1 MKLKL
6 STLFV
11 AAMLLLMTSCN
22 KENEINNQTLVPIHV
37 NTNGFNVT
45 QEDFESTRAATTADD
60 YTNINAIILAF
71 YQGNTEIKRLSQLR
85 DAMAE
90 GENFGEFNLYL
101 PIGKYT
107 MLVVAYSTNE
117 NSPFT
122 LTSLTEAAFTGLRVK
137 DTFVATQTVDVTSGN
152 PLALSA
158 TLNRIVSQLTVTS
171 TDGKAPN
178 ADKLRMTLSGGSKAF
193 NPSTGLATDNL
204 GFDNAVTITK
214 DAGQVT
220 SSATM
225 LFLSE
230 DTQNIDVT
238 IDVLDAQ
245 SNFITH
251 RDIANVP
258 FKRNKVTLL
267 TGPLYSSST
276 SVSPIQLNADWLPT
290 VTITF

>member
-22 KENEINNQTLVPIHV
+22 QEEDNNQTLVPIHV

-45 QEDFESTRAATTADD
+45 QEDFEPTRAATTADD

-71 YQGNTEIKRLSQLR
+71 YQGNTEIKRITQLR
-85 DAMAE
+85 ADMPQ
-90 GENFGEFNLYL
+90 GQSFGEFNLYL
-101 PIGKYT
+101 PIGNYT
-107 MLVVAYSTNE
+107 MVVVAYSTNE

-178 ADKLRMTLSGGSKAF
+178 ADKLRMTLSGGSKGF
-193 NPSTGLATDNL
+193 NPSTGLATDNF

-230 DTQNIDVT
+230 DTQNMDVT
-238 IDVLDAQ
+238 IDVLDAKDQ
-245 SNFITH
+245 VITH
-251 RDIANVP
+251 KVITKVP

-267 TGPLYSSST
+267 TGALYSAST

>member
-22 KENEINNQTLVPIHV
+22 QEEDNKTLVPIHV

-45 QEDFESTRAATTADD
+45 QEDFDPTRAATTADD

-71 YQGNTEIKRLSQLR
+71 YQGNTEIKRFTQLR
-85 DAMAE
+85 ADMPQ
-90 GENFGEFNLYL
+90 GQSFGEFNLYL

-107 MLVVAYSTNE
+107 MVVVAYSTNE

-137 DTFVATQTVDVTSGN
+137 DTFVATQTVNVTSGN

-245 SNFITH
+245 SNVITH
-251 RDIANVP
+251 KVITKVP

-267 TGPLYSSST
+267 TGALYSST
-276 SVSPIQLNADWLPT
+276 TTVSPIQLNADWLPT

>member
-1 MKLKL
+1 MNLRFT
-6 STLFV
+6 TLLA
-11 AAMLLLMTSCN
+11 AAMLLLLTSCN
-22 KENEINNQTLVPIHV
+22 QEEDNNQTLVPIHV

-45 QEDFESTRAATTADD
+45 QEDFEPTRAATKADN

-71 YQGNTEIKRLSQLR
+71 YQGNTEIKRITQLR
-85 DAMAE
+85 ADMPQ
-90 GENFGEFNLYL
+90 GQSFGEFNLYL

-117 NSPFT
+117 NSPFA

-137 DTFVATQTVDVTSGN
+137 DTFVATQTVNVTSGN

-193 NPSTGLATDNL
+193 NPSTGLATDNR

-245 SNFITH
+245 SNVITH
-251 RDIANVP
+251 KVITKVP

-267 TGPLYSSST
+267 TGALYSSST
-276 SVSPIQLNADWLPT
+276 TVSPIQINADWLPT

>member
-1 MKLKL
+1 MKLKI

-37 NTNGFNVT
+37 NTNGFNVS
-45 QEDFESTRAATTADD
+45 QEDFEPTRAATTADD

-137 DTFVATQTVDVTSGN
+137 DTFVATQTVNVTSGN

-158 TLNRIVSQLTVTS
+158 TLNRIVSKLKIHS
-171 TDGKAPN
+171 TDGCTEN
-178 ADKLRMTLSGGSKAF
+178 AVNVRTTLSAGGKAF
-193 NPSTGLATDNL
+193 SPSTGLATSNT
-204 GFDNAVTITK
+204 GFINVLPIQSTVGNPTNSITY
-214 DAGQVT
+214 
-220 SSATM
+220 
-225 LFLSE
+225 LFLATDE
-230 DTQNIDVT
+230 QTVNVT
-238 IDVLDAQ
+238 IDVLDAGGN
-245 SNFITH
+245 SISH
-251 RDIANVP
+251 KVVSNVP
-258 FKRNKVTLL
+258 FKRNRMTVL
-267 TGPLYSSST
+267 TGSVYSADASGDFT
-276 SVSPIQLNADWLPT
+276 VETDWLDDYNMD
-290 VTITF
+290 F

>member
-22 KENEINNQTLVPIHV
+22 QEEDNKTLVPIHV

-45 QEDFESTRAATTADD
+45 QEDFEPTRAATTADD
-60 YTNINAIILAF
+60 YTNVNAIILAF

-85 DAMAE
+85 DAMPE

-101 PIGKYT
+101 PIGNYT

-137 DTFVATQTVDVTSGN
+137 DTFVATQTVNVTSGN

-178 ADKLRMTLSGGSKAF
+178 ADKLRMTLSGGSKGF
-193 NPSTGLATDNL
+193 NPSTGLATDNH

-245 SNFITH
+245 SNVITH
-251 RDIANVP
+251 KVITNVP

-267 TGPLYSSST
+267 TGALYSSST

>member
-1 MKLKL
+1 MNLRFT
-6 STLFV
+6 TLLA
-11 AAMLLLMTSCN
+11 AAMLLLLTSCN
-22 KENEINNQTLVPIHV
+22 QEEDNNQTLVPIHV
-37 NTNGFNVT
+37 NTNGFNVS
-45 QEDFESTRAATTADD
+45 QEDFEPTRAATTADN

-71 YQGNTEIKRLSQLR
+71 YQGNTEIKRITQLR
-85 DAMAE
+85 ADMPQ
-90 GENFGEFNLYL
+90 GQSFGEFNLYL

-117 NSPFT
+117 NSPFA

-137 DTFVATQTVDVTSGN
+137 DTFVATQTVNVTSGN

-193 NPSTGLATDNL
+193 NPSTGLATDNR

-245 SNFITH
+245 SNVITH
-251 RDIANVP
+251 KVITKVP

-267 TGPLYSSST
+267 TGALYSSST
-276 SVSPIQLNADWLPT
+276 TVSPIQINADWLPT

>member
-1 MKLKL
+1 M
-6 STLFV
+6 V
-11 AAMLLLMTSCN
+11 
-22 KENEINNQTLVPIHV
+22 
-37 NTNGFNVT
+37 
-45 QEDFESTRAATTADD
+45 
-60 YTNINAIILAF
+60 
-71 YQGNTEIKRLSQLR
+71 
-85 DAMAE
+85 
-90 GENFGEFNLYL
+90 
-101 PIGKYT
+101 
-107 MLVVAYSTNE
+107 VVAYSTNE

-225 LFLSE
+225 LFLAE

-245 SNFITH
+245 SNVITH
-251 RDIANVP
+251 KVVTNVP

-267 TGPLYSSST
+267 TGALYSSST
-276 SVSPIQLNADWLPT
+276 SVSPIQLNAEWLPT

>member
-22 KENEINNQTLVPIHV
+22 QEEDNKTLVPIHV

-45 QEDFESTRAATTADD
+45 QEDFEPTRAATTADD
-60 YTNINAIILAF
+60 YTNVNAIILAF

-101 PIGKYT
+101 PIGNYT

-137 DTFVATQTVDVTSGN
+137 DTFVATQTVNVTSGN

-193 NPSTGLATDNL
+193 NPSTGLATDNH

-245 SNFITH
+245 SNVITH
-251 RDIANVP
+251 KVITNVP

-267 TGPLYSSST
+267 TGVLYSSST

>member
-6 STLFV
+6 STLLA
-11 AAMLLLMTSCN
+11 AAMLLLLTSCN
-22 KENEINNQTLVPIHV
+22 QEEDNKTLVPIHV

-45 QEDFESTRAATTADD
+45 QEDFEPTRAATTADN

-71 YQGNTEIKRLSQLR
+71 YQGNTEIKRISQLR

-107 MLVVAYSTNE
+107 MVVVAYSTNE

-137 DTFVATQTVDVTSGN
+137 DTFVATQTVNVTNGN

-178 ADKLRMTLSGGSKAF
+178 ADKLRMTLSGGSKGF

-225 LFLSE
+225 LFLAE

-238 IDVLDAQ
+238 IDVLDAKDQ
-245 SNFITH
+245 VITH
-251 RDIANVP
+251 RVIANVP
-258 FKRNKVTLL
+258 FKRDRVTLI

-276 SVSPIQLNADWLPT
+276 TVSPIQLNADWLPT

>member
-1 MKLKL
+1 MKLRI
-6 STLFV
+6 STLL
-11 AAMLLLMTSCN
+11 AAVMLLLLTSCN
-22 KENEINNQTLVPIHV
+22 QEEDNNKTLVPIHV
-37 NTNGFNVT
+37 NTNGFSVS
-45 QEDFESTRAATTADD
+45 QEDFEPTRAATTADD
-60 YTNINAIILAF
+60 YTNVNAIILAF
-71 YQGNTEIKRLSQLR
+71 YQGNTEIKRITQLR
-85 DAMAE
+85 ADMPQ
-90 GENFGEFNLYL
+90 GQSFGEFNLYL

-107 MLVVAYSTNE
+107 MVVVAYSTNE

-137 DTFVATQTVDVTSGN
+137 DTFVATQTVNVTSGN

-178 ADKLRMTLSGGSKAF
+178 ADKLRMTLSGGSKGF

-225 LFLSE
+225 LFLAE

-245 SNFITH
+245 SNVITH
-251 RDIANVP
+251 KVITKVP

-267 TGPLYSSST
+267 TGALYSSST
-276 SVSPIQLNADWLPT
+276 SVTPIHLNADWLPT

>member
-11 AAMLLLMTSCN
+11 AAMLLLLTSCN
-22 KENEINNQTLVPIHV
+22 QEEDNKTLVPIHV

-45 QEDFESTRAATTADD
+45 QEDFEPTRAATTADN

-101 PIGKYT
+101 PIGNYT
-107 MLVVAYSTNE
+107 MVVVAYSTNE

-193 NPSTGLATDNL
+193 NPSTGLATDNH

-238 IDVLDAQ
+238 IDVLDAKDQ
-245 SNFITH
+245 VITH

-258 FKRNKVTLL
+258 FKRDRVTLI
-267 TGPLYSSST
+267 TGPLYSAST

>member
-1 MKLKL
+1 MNLRFT
-6 STLFV
+6 TLLA
-11 AAMLLLMTSCN
+11 AAMLLLLTSCN
-22 KENEINNQTLVPIHV
+22 QEEDNNQTLVPIHV

-45 QEDFESTRAATTADD
+45 QEDFEPTRAATTADD
-60 YTNINAIILAF
+60 YTNVNAIILAF
-71 YQGNTEIKRLSQLR
+71 YQGNTEIKRITQLR
-85 DAMAE
+85 ADVPQ
-90 GENFGEFNLYL
+90 GQSFGEFNLYL

-193 NPSTGLATDNL
+193 NPSTGFAADNL
-204 GFDNAVTITK
+204 GFANAVAFTK
-214 DAGQVT
+214 DAGVPT

-225 LFLSE
+225 LFLTD

-245 SNFITH
+245 SNVITH
-251 RDIANVP
+251 KVITNVP

-267 TGPLYSSST
+267 TGALYSSST
-276 SVSPIQLNADWLPT
+276 TVSPIQLNADWLPT

>member
-1 MKLKL
+1 MNLRFT
-6 STLFV
+6 TLFV
-11 AAMLLLMTSCN
+11 AAMLLLLTSCDQEEDNN
-22 KENEINNQTLVPIHV
+22 KTLVPIHV

-45 QEDFESTRAATTADD
+45 QEDFEPTRAATTADN

-71 YQGNTEIKRLSQLR
+71 YQGNTEIKRITQLR
-85 DAMAE
+85 ADMPK
-90 GENFGEFNLYL
+90 GQSFGEFNLYL

-107 MLVVAYSTNE
+107 MVVVAYSTNE

-171 TDGKAPN
+171 TDGKASN

-225 LFLSE
+225 LFLAE

-245 SNFITH
+245 SNVITH

-258 FKRNKVTLL
+258 FKRDRVTLI